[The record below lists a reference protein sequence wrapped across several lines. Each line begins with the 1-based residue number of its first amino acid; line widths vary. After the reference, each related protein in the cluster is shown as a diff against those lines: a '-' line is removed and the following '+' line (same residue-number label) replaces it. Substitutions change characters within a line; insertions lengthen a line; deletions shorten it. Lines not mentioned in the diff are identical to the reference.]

1 MSLVRFTSEELRLI
15 REYAQI
21 RRRAD
26 AVEPTIPDGTADIG
40 LDPDQRPVF
49 NRIPSGPECLTA
61 WKARY
66 STSSTQALIAHLPV
80 LRDQLLGLLAEIPE
94 PPRNRKGTREELEN
108 VREQVET
115 ARRAVS
121 LWARYLLALEA
132 LTSIVAARS
141 QHARVVS
148 FNRLSVGRTVMYDPR
163 YRNYDRWRLR
173 LARTKS
179 KVRRANASYEAA
191 RRTQPERKEYQRTYH
206 QEYRRR
212 P

>member
-1 MSLVRFTSEELRLI
+1 MGLVRFTSEELQLI
-15 REYAQI
+15 KEYGQI
-21 RRRAD
+21 RRRA
-26 AVEPTIPDGTADIG
+26 AAIEATIPDGIVDIG
-40 LDPDQRPVF
+40 LDPDERPVF
-49 NRIPSGPECLTA
+49 NRIPSGQDCLTA

-66 STSSTQALIAHLPV
+66 SSTEAFIARVHV

-206 QEYRRR
+206 QEYRKRQ
-212 P
+212 

>member
-15 REYAQI
+15 REYVQI

-26 AVEPTIPDGTADIG
+26 AVEPTIPDGNVDIG
-40 LDPDQRPVF
+40 LDPDERPVF
-49 NRIPSGPECLTA
+49 NRIPSGQDCLAA

-66 STSSTQALIAHLPV
+66 SSTEAFIARVHV